1 MGSIHDY
8 VPIQLTNAFRRAQQN
23 TKFRSWLDMQDA
35 VMAIEFP
42 FEDCPE
48 VAGMMYTQRSLGVVE
63 AKILSFYDCFQDAW
77 DAKNIHTT
85 MRFVYYIGETYR
97 RGFEGA
103 WAALPKF
110 GGGEDDNTPV
120 VDFPF
125 RDTLFKPMESVQV
138 ALVRR
143 TGSEIAGLYPYA
155 QKDFQEWVEAG
166 RPERT
171 YRGTLREDD

>member
-8 VPIQLTNAFRRAQQN
+8 VPIQLTSAFRKAQQN

-35 VMAIEFP
+35 VMAIEFR
-42 FEDCPE
+42 PE
-48 VAGMMYTQRSLGVVE
+48 VSGMMYTKESLEVVE
-63 AKILSFYDCFQDAW
+63 AKILSLYDSFQEAW
-77 DAKNIHTT
+77 DAKNVHTT

-97 RGFEGA
+97 RGLEGV

-125 RDTLFKPMESVQV
+125 RETLFKPMESVQV
-138 ALVRR
+138 SLVRR
-143 TGSEIAGLYPYA
+143 TGSEMAGLYPNA
-155 QKDFQEWVEAG
+155 QRDFQEWVEAG
-166 RPERT
+166 RPERA